1 MSDASI
7 VPTPVWAPAEVW
19 LVQVGLP
26 ALIEV
31 PSRRGKPPT
40 GSAILSGK
48 LSGPIPLNA
57 TIRILYRPEAGTSGD
72 GVLVAMV
79 PVDAS
84 GSWQVSGLKPD
95 LKYDVIARR
104 EGYNDVIT
112 ANVSPVAI

>member
-1 MSDASI
+1 MPDAVSLPLPKPHNAFI
-7 VPTPVWAPAEVW
+7 TER
-19 LVQVGLP
+19 GLP
-26 ALIEV
+26 AALAIQA
-31 PSRRGKPPT
+31 RRGKPPT

-57 TIRILYRPEAGTSGD
+57 TIRILYRPEAGALGD

-79 PVDAS
+79 PVDAT
-84 GSWQVSGLKPD
+84 GSWQVSGLKAD
-95 LKYDVIARR
+95 LKYDVVARR